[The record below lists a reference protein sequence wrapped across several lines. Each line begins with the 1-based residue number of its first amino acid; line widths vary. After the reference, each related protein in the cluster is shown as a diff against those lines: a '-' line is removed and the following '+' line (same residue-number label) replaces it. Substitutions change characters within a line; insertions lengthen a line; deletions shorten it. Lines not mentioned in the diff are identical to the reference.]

1 MKHLANCSALHTSMG
16 GKHVLQAEVREEELS
31 GYLQ

>member
-1 MKHLANCSALHTSMG
+1 MKHLVSCSALHTRMG
-16 GKHVLQAEVREEELS
+16 GKHVLQAEAREEELS